1 MVRLHTAIMQ
11 TTTLPPETHRI
22 RRVERLLD
30 TLDNLLSENAQEA
43 KRVSIYVPASRV
55 PDEVPQSR
63 LQLKGCLKEVSK
75 LIDGDQGGEI
85 LDLLEDEIGPYLD
98 KESEESEFWQH
109 QAGGLA
115 IFADAETVRVI
126 QVPKRFSPQYSY
138 STKWFLTPLLE
149 LAANN
154 DSYWLLSLSQNEVAL
169 YRGSRLGIRPVEI
182 PGGTPSFEESE
193 TAAARSSG
201 DDPAIIDAEAD
212 KDNLLRFFKEVN
224 EPIRDILGESTDPL
238 LVAGVDFYLPL
249 YAKANTY
256 PHLVDKIIGGNAEH
270 ESEDDLHQSASD
282 VLYRDFAESRKREL
296 LRLKELDA
304 SDVFVTDLQEIL
316 AAASMGRVNALVA
329 PSDLRFRG
337 KITDPAK
344 GSFEKLS
351 PDDPEG
357 FDLYQR
363 AAELTLSRGGRLF
376 YLEGTKMPGGN
387 EICAE
392 LRY

>member
-1 MVRLHTAIMQ
+1 MMQ
-11 TTTLPPETHRI
+11 TTAPPPETHRI

-30 TLDNLLSENAQEA
+30 TLDDLLAENAEET
-43 KRVSIYVPASRV
+43 KRATIYVPASRT
-55 PDEVPQSR
+55 PDDVPQSR
-63 LQLKGCLKEVSK
+63 LQLKGAFRDLSK
-75 LIDGDQGGEI
+75 MLEEDGDGGGEI
-85 LDLLEDEIGPYLD
+85 LDTLEDEIGPYLD

-109 QAGGLA
+109 QSGGLA
-115 IFADAETVRVI
+115 IFAEAETVRVI
-126 QVPKRFSPQYSY
+126 QVPKRFSPQCSY

-182 PGGTPSFEESE
+182 PGGNPSFEESE
-193 TAAARSSG
+193 IAAAKSSG
-201 DDPAIIDAEAD
+201 DDPDLIDAEAN
-212 KDNLLRFFKEVN
+212 KENLLKFFREVN
-224 EPIRDILGESTDPL
+224 EPIRKILGESNDPL
-238 LVAGVDFYLPL
+238 LIAGVDFYLPL
-249 YAKANTY
+249 FAKANTY
-256 PHLVDKIIGGNAEH
+256 PHLVEKIVGGNAEH
-270 ESEDDLHQSASD
+270 ESLAELHESASD

-296 LRLKELDA
+296 LRLKELAA
-304 SDVFVTDLQEIL
+304 SDAFVTDLQEVL
-316 AAASMGRVNALVA
+316 AAASMGRIASLVA

-337 KITDPAK
+337 KITDPGK
-344 GSFEKLS
+344 GSYEEMT
-351 PDDPEG
+351 PHDPEG

-376 YLEGTKMPGGN
+376 YLEAAKMPGGN